1 MLHDFYEHN
10 PAFVTGIF
18 LVCVLIGFIV
28 IISILQLLD
37 AIKVHINVKTV
48 AKQKEL
54 EWMMSPENPANQR
67 IEPLYLRMEGTKRL
81 LDLAN
86 DMIAE
91 EVAATLFSYQTIN
104 KEYPVQR
111 IDDDIKHVSETV
123 LNGLKTKN
131 LLDAGIIITSEFLAA
146 SVTKISTQVL
156 IDQVKAYNSNI
167 RMSTMQTPTE
177 E

>member
-1 MLHDFYEHN
+1 MVHDFYEHN
-10 PAFVTGIF
+10 FLFITGIM
-18 LVCVLIGFIV
+18 LIGFAV
-28 IISILQLLD
+28 IIAILQLLA
-37 AIKVHINVKTV
+37 AIKVYINAKTV

-91 EVAATLFSYQTIN
+91 EVASTLFSYQAIN

-111 IDDDIKHVSETV
+111 MDDDIKNVTETV

-131 LLDAGIIITSEFLAA
+131 LLDSGIVITAQFLAA
-146 SVTKISTQVL
+146 SITKISTQVL
-156 IDQVKAYNSNI
+156 IDQVRAYNSNI
-167 RMSTMQTPTE
+167 RLSNMQTDPE
-177 E
+177 Q